1 MPIPLAETAPPA
13 GGAALADVVG
23 ASAGV
28 AVATALLL
36 AVAVAHRTRRTR
48 ALARLA
54 EALGRRTGR
63 PAWVALPSLLALG
76 ALLSSLFGM
85 LWDIALHVADGR
97 DAGPLANPSH
107 YFILVGLYLLFVAG
121 VTAVVLPLDEEPGP
135 AAVALTPTWRAPVGG
150 LLITAAAVYALL
162 GFPLDDVWHRLFGQ
176 DVTLWGPTHLMLI
189 TGAGLS
195 LIGLLVLDQEGRAAQ
210 PELVGTGGRMRW
222 LLTGFVFGGLLIG
235 LSVFQ
240 AEYDFGVPQFRL
252 ALHPMMIAGA
262 AGFGL
267 VTARLL
273 LGRGGALSA
282 ALFFLAVRGGISLT
296 VGPVLGEPTPALPLY
311 VGSALLVELLAMTSL
326 LQSPLAFGA
335 SAGLLIGSVGSVI
348 EAGWSF
354 LVMPLPWTPDMW
366 AEGLVMA
373 VCVGVGAG
381 LCGALLALGAQ
392 GRLPPRPARARPI
405 VVVSLLTLAAATA
418 NGLVATVPVSTAA
431 TVALS
436 PAGPGFVTAQVRLDP
451 DTDDPAWLQIT
462 AWQGGG
468 LVLDRLERTGPGT
481 YRSSAPIPVS
491 GSWKTLLRVHDG
503 RTLAAS
509 PIYLPADAA
518 IGAVALPAVTATRP
532 LAQEVEI
539 LQRERDLSVPTW
551 TWTGAALLVLACSIA
566 LVLAL
571 SIGVGRLGR
580 RLAPSLDD
588 DPVEPA
594 TSPHRTSDVR
604 PASCDPDRRP
614 VEVRQDEESP
624 WSWVP
629 GGAGGL
635 RP

>member
-1 MPIPLAETAPPA
+1 MPIPLADTTPPA

-23 ASAGV
+23 ASVGV
-28 AVATALLL
+28 ALATALVL

-63 PAWVALPSLLALG
+63 PGWVALPSLLAMG
-76 ALLSSLFGM
+76 ALLSALFGM
-85 LWDIALHVADGR
+85 LWDISLHVADGR
-97 DAGPLANPSH
+97 DAGPLANPAH
-107 YFILVGLYLLFVAG
+107 YFILGGLYLLFVAG
-121 VTAVVLPLDEEPGP
+121 MTAVVLPLDEEPGP

-150 LLITAAAVYALL
+150 LLITAAAVFALL

-195 LIGLLVLDQEGRAAQ
+195 LLGLLVLDQEGRAAQ
-210 PELVGTGGRMRW
+210 PELVGTGGRRMHW
-222 LLTGFVFGGLLIG
+222 LLTGFSFGGLLIG

-262 AGFGL
+262 AAFAL

-311 VGSALLVELLAMTSL
+311 VGSALLVELLALTRL
-326 LQSPLAFGA
+326 LRSPLAFGA
-335 SAGLLIGSVGSVI
+335 TAGLLIGSVGSAI
-348 EAGWSF
+348 EAGWSL

-366 AEGLVMA
+366 AEGLAMA
-373 VCVGVGAG
+373 VPVGLGAG
-381 LCGALLALGAQ
+381 LSGALLALAAQ
-392 GRLPPRPARARPI
+392 GRLPRPSRARAI
-405 VVVSLLTLAAATA
+405 VVASLLTLAAATA
-418 NGLVATVPVSTAA
+418 NGLVATVPVSAAA
-431 TVALS
+431 TVTLS

-468 LVLDRLERTGPGT
+468 LVLDRLDRTGPGT
-481 YRSSAPIPVS
+481 YRSFAPIPVS

-509 PIYLPADAA
+509 PIYLPADEA
-518 IGAVALPAVTATRP
+518 IGAVELPAVTATRP

-539 LQRERDLSVPTW
+539 LQRERDLSVPAW

-571 SIGVGRLGR
+571 SMGAGRLGR

-594 TSPHRTSDVR
+594 TTPHRTSDVR
-604 PASCDPDRRP
+604 PALGDPDRRP
-614 VEVRQDEESP
+614 VESA
-624 WSWVP
+624 
-629 GGAGGL
+629 AG
-635 RP
+635 